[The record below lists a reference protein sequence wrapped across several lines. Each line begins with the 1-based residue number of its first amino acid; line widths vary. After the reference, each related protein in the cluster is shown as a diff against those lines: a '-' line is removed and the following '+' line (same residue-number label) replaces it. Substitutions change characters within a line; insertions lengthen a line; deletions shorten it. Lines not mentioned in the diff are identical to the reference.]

1 APRVTG
7 NPTGSLPDALPISTF
22 TVTATGTNL
31 TYQWRK
37 GGVNIPSATASSY
50 TINPV
55 ATGDAGSYDVVVS
68 GTCTPAATSTAA
80 TLTVNSAPTISN
92 NPTSTT
98 FNAGGSATFT
108 VT

>member
-37 GGVNIPSATASSY
+37 GGVNILNATGSSY

-55 ATGDAGSYDVVVS
+55 ATGDAGSYDVVVG

-80 TLTVNSAPTISN
+80 TLTVNTAPSISS
-92 NPTSTT
+92 NPTST
-98 FNAGGSATFT
+98 NSC
-108 VT
+108 VDS